1 MKHRTARDAILLF
14 LPRRSASPLVEQ
26 SVVKGTRKLPEEVVI
41 GPVESKFLRE
51 RLIMARSIVTGVYE
65 GLYVTMIRRT
75 ERGVKLR
82 DIHPEKLL
90 RPKDSYPHASKGR
103 S

>member
-14 LPRRSASPLVEQ
+14 FPRGSASPLDEQ
-26 SVVKGTRKLPEEVVI
+26 SVVMVTWKLPEEVVI
-41 GPVESKFLRE
+41 GPVESRFLCE
-51 RLIMARSIVTGVYE
+51 RLIMARYIVTGVYE
-65 GLYVTMIRRT
+65 GLYVTMTRRT

-90 RPKDSYPHASKGR
+90 RPRDSYLHASKGR